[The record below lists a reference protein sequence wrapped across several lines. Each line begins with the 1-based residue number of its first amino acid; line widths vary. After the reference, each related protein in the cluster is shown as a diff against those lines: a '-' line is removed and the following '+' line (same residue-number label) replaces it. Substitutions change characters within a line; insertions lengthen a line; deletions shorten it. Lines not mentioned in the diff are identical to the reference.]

1 MSLKNQKIITIS
13 LIFSFLFLLSP
24 SLSLAAQIEKIPS
37 PDQIKYFKVVKQEA
51 GTLYGIR
58 ISYPVK
64 EEKLEKI
71 PSPDQIKYFRVV
83 KQEAGT
89 LYGIRIYEKEN
100 FKLID
105 NRLRMVQ
112 GQASWYRYK
121 NGLFAASPDYPKGSV
136 LEVTNLS
143 NGKKVRVTVNDFGPE
158 RGVHP
163 DRVIDLDYVAFSEIA
178 SPGAGLVFVSVEPV
192 TIFGS
197 NFNNATTNENTET
210 NTSDN
215 TKVNSS
221 KPEIKALAAI
231 VVRES
236 DGEVIYSKSET
247 KVLPIASLSK
257 LIFAKV
263 FLDLGINFD
272 EVVTY
277 KKQDENYNY
286 EYCEVWESARLS
298 VVEGETLTVGDLFY
312 SAIIGSANN
321 TVETLVRNS
330 GLSRADFVA
339 RMNKYAKD
347 LGATNTF
354 FVEPTGLSPENVS
367 SAKDYAIIVKEIF
380 ADKRLQEISSQT
392 TYSFST
398 INTKKLHN
406 LKNTNQLLKD
416 STYKITGSK
425 TGYLHESGYCLVT
438 RVNHLGENYIV
449 INLNSK
455 TRDDSFKDNEKL
467 IQFSLKK

>member
-1 MSLKNQKIITIS
+1 MNIKKHKLIGIS
-13 LIFSFLFLLSP
+13 LIFSFLLLLSP
-24 SLSLAAQIEKIPS
+24 SLSFAAQLEKIPN
-37 PDQIKYFKVVKQEA
+37 PDQIKYFRVVKQEL

-58 ISYPVK
+58 TSYPLK
-64 EEKLEKI
+64 EEKLERI

-83 KQEAGT
+83 KQEGGA
-89 LYGIRIYEKEN
+89 LYGIRVYQEES

-121 NGLFAASPDYPKGSV
+121 NGFFAASPDYPKGSV
-136 LEVTNLS
+136 LQVTNLS
-143 NGKKVRVTVNDFGPE
+143 NGKTVKVTVNDFGPD
-158 RGVHP
+158 RGIHP

-178 SPGAGLVFVSVEPV
+178 SPGAGVASVSVEPI

-197 NFNNATTNENTET
+197 NFSSNT
-210 NTSDN
+210 NTSTN
-215 TKVNSS
+215 TVKLEIKDIIN
-221 KPEIKALAAI
+221 PEIKALAAI
-231 VVRES
+231 VIRES
-236 DGEVIYSKSET
+236 DGEIIYSKNET

-263 FLDLGINFD
+263 FLDLGVNFD

-286 EYCEVWESARLS
+286 EYCEVWESARLR
-298 VVEGETLTVGDLFY
+298 VADGDTLTIKDLFY
-312 SAIIGSANN
+312 SSIIGSANN
-321 TVETLVRNS
+321 TVESLVRNS
-330 GLSRADFVA
+330 GLTRTEFVA
-339 RMNKYAKD
+339 RMNKYVKD
-347 LGATNTF
+347 LGAKNTF

-367 SAKDYAIIVKEIF
+367 TPQDYAIIAKEIF
-380 ADKRLQEISSQT
+380 TDKRLQEISSLA

-398 INTKKLHN
+398 INTEKPHI
-406 LKNTNQLLKD
+406 LKNTNHLLKEP
-416 STYKITGSK
+416 SYQITGSK

-438 RVNHLGENYIV
+438 RINNSKDSYII

-455 TRDDSFKDNEKL
+455 TRDESFKDNEEL
-467 IQFSLKK
+467 IKFSLKK